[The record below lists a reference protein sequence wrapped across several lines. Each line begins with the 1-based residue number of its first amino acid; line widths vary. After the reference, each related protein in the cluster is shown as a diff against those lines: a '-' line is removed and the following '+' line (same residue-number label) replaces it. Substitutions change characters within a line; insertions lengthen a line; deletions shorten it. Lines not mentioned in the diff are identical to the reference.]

1 MFRGWPARAG
11 QQRPTASKRKADMST
26 SLVLEPPPR
35 PSSDTVDHALYVNR
49 ELSWLAFNER
59 VLNEALNPAWPLLE
73 RVKFLAI
80 YSSNLDEFFMIR
92 VSGLHEQLE
101 AALIDTTPDGLSPR
115 DQLTRI
121 GHIVRQQ
128 GEVAAALLSG
138 DLLPALAGKQI
149 HVRDWKDLTPEM
161 QEAAR

>member
-1 MFRGWPARAG
+1 L
-11 QQRPTASKRKADMST
+11 ST
-26 SLVLEPPPR
+26 SAVVDPSAPGSASPPAQPPAPVQPPTPAAPSTPAPPR
-35 PSSDTVDHALYVNR
+35 SMPEVAGHALFVNR
-49 ELSWLAFNER
+49 ELSWLAFIER
-59 VLNEALNPAWPLLE
+59 VLNEALKPSWPLLE

-80 YSSNLDEFFMIR
+80 YWSNLDEFFMIR

-121 GHIVRQQ
+121 GQIVRQQ

-149 HVRDWKDLTPEM
+149 HVRDWK
-161 QEAAR
+161 